1 MSNENK
7 GWKRRGASPT
17 LNGRWQLKGRRGGQ
31 PHMQV
36 VCKVSEPG
44 GPSCGKCCLIGI
56 IGQRVN
62 KIWCDMTRTY
72 VNTKYTYDTDYS
84 TVNIATATY
93 GMAQNLMQTS
103 STLVP
108 PDKRR
113 LNGTREGP
121 VGNTATGVVRVVDA
135 EPSAVAGRTNDPQ
148 TEILVGI
155 ADTVRD
161 DSNITQQCATNSPS
175 GNDRLHAGSNHDA
188 GASSDRISTFAIK
201 DVPREDTWRDEAR
214 PAPPRDI
221 GRFVVTP
228 VSNLAL
234 HPDETNT
241 NPVHGAKG
249 DESVALRGISPRA
262 DTECAHAYITRD
274 ANTAGTGPNRVAAGV
289 RQPP

>member
-1 MSNENK
+1 
-7 GWKRRGASPT
+7 
-17 LNGRWQLKGRRGGQ
+17 
-31 PHMQV
+31 
-36 VCKVSEPG
+36 
-44 GPSCGKCCLIGI
+44 
-56 IGQRVN
+56 
-62 KIWCDMTRTY
+62 MTRTD
-72 VNTKYTYDTDYS
+72 VNTRYTYDTDYS
-84 TVNIATATY
+84 TMSIATATY

-113 LNGTREGP
+113 LSSTREGP
-121 VGNTATGVVRVVDA
+121 GGNTATNVVRVVDA
-135 EPSAVAGRTNDPQ
+135 ESSAVEGRTNDPQ

-161 DSNITQQCATNSPS
+161 DSNITQQCAANSPS

-188 GASSDRISTFAIK
+188 EASSDRISTIAIK
-201 DVPREDTWRDEAR
+201 DVHQEDTWRDETR

-234 HPDETNT
+234 HPDETDT
-241 NPVHGAKG
+241 DPVHGAKG
-249 DESVALRGISPRA
+249 DESVALRGTPPRA

>member
-1 MSNENK
+1 
-7 GWKRRGASPT
+7 
-17 LNGRWQLKGRRGGQ
+17 
-31 PHMQV
+31 
-36 VCKVSEPG
+36 
-44 GPSCGKCCLIGI
+44 
-56 IGQRVN
+56 
-62 KIWCDMTRTY
+62 MTRTY

-84 TVNIATATY
+84 TMNMATATY

-121 VGNTATGVVRVVDA
+121 VGNTATGVAQVVDA
-135 EPSAVAGRTNDPQ
+135 ESSAVDGQTNDLQ
-148 TEILVGI
+148 TDVLVEI

-161 DSNITQQCATNSPS
+161 DSNITQQCAANSPS

-188 GASSDRISTFAIK
+188 GAPSDRISTVAIK
-201 DVPREDTWRDEAR
+201 DAPREDTWRDETR
-214 PAPPRDI
+214 PAHPRDI

-234 HPDETNT
+234 HPDETDT
-241 NPVHGAKG
+241 DPGHGAKG
-249 DESVALRGISPRA
+249 GENVALRGTSPRA
-262 DTECAHAYITRD
+262 DIECDHAYITGD